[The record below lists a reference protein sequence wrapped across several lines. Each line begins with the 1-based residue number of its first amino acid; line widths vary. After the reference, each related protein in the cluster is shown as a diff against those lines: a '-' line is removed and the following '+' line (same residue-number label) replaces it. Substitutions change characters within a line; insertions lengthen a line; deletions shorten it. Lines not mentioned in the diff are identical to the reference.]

1 MSNVQAAIKRNGV
14 VVLLI
19 LLAALAVLLAGVRAG
34 APSPAGADTSVLPYQ
49 DPSLPV
55 DQRVADLLGRMT
67 LAEKIGQMGQIN
79 VEVLQG
85 SPDTPWDRG
94 PLNPDLMA
102 DVLDKNQIGSILS
115 GGGAWPPVG
124 DDGKAWADEINAIQQ
139 FALDHSKLR
148 IPIIYGADA
157 VHGHNNLVDATMV
170 PHEIGLGATF
180 DPSLA
185 EQLGRTT
192 ASAVRATGVTWD
204 FAPVL
209 DTERDLRWG
218 RSYEPFGE
226 DPVLTGA
233 MGAATIRG
241 LQGRNLASPTSVAA
255 TAKHFAGYS
264 APDSGFD
271 RTNAT
276 IDDNELQSIHLPS
289 FAQGIDAGVATV
301 MVNSGSVNGV
311 PVHAS
316 HHMLTDILRGQLHF
330 KGVVISDWQ
339 DVENLITKYHVA
351 TDMEDAISQAVN
363 AGLDMSMIPLD
374 ATGFTTNLTKA
385 VADHRVSED
394 RINEAVS
401 RILTLKFRLGLFEH
415 PFVDA
420 NAANAA
426 VENPAAH
433 PLARKAAQES
443 LVLLRND
450 GTLPL
455 SKHHARRILVAGPA
469 SDSPTN
475 QLGGWSIAWQGAFN
489 LPADIPIPAATTIKE
504 GVEQAAG
511 PGTQV
516 IWKQGAPVADTTNR
530 VSPDGTTNP
539 TLAQPPDP
547 LNDPANPTAAA
558 QRADAVDA
566 ASHADAV
573 VVAVGESPYAEGQ
586 GDDATPAL
594 PLAQAKLIDDLKAT
608 GKPVIVVVV
617 AGRPLKMD
625 HQLDEANAS
634 LMAFLPGT
642 EGGAAIADTL
652 FGKASPSG
660 RLPVSWPKDSSSF
673 PLAYNEAGKPYDPRF
688 AFGYGLSY
696 TRFKLDNLRAPW
708 HASAGER
715 ISASVDV
722 ANVGHRP
729 GTDTVLAF
737 LVANDGSRRLVAFDR
752 VDTDTGHH
760 GRGTARLTF
769 SAPAGSYKLVVG
781 DLSRP
786 IRVG

>member
-19 LLAALAVLLAGVRAG
+19 LLAALALLLAGVRSG
-34 APSPAGADTSVLPYQ
+34 APEAASADPSVLPYQ
-49 DPSLPV
+49 DASRPV
-55 DQRVADLLGRMT
+55 DQRVADLLSRMT

-102 DVLDKNQIGSILS
+102 DVLDKNQIGSIVS

-139 FALDHSKLR
+139 FALDHSRLR

-170 PHEIGLGATF
+170 PHQIGLGATF
-180 DPSLA
+180 DPWLA
-185 EQLGRTT
+185 EQLGRST

-241 LQGRNLASPTSVAA
+241 LQGRSLASPTSVAA

-271 RTNAT
+271 RTDAA
-276 IDDNELQSIHLPS
+276 IDDNELQTIHLPS

-311 PVHAS
+311 PGHAS
-316 HHMLTDILRGQLHF
+316 HRMLTDILRGQLHF

-339 DVENLITKYHVA
+339 DVEALITKYHVA

-385 VADHRVSED
+385 VADGKVTED
-394 RINEAVS
+394 RINQSVA

-415 PFVDA
+415 PLVDA
-420 NAANAA
+420 AAANAA

-433 PLARKAAQES
+433 QLARKAAQES

-455 SKHHARRILVAGPA
+455 SKHRARRILVTGPA

-489 LPADIPIPAATTIKE
+489 LPADIPIPEVTTIKE
-504 GVEQAAG
+504 GIEQAAG
-511 PGTQV
+511 HGTQV

-530 VSPDGTTNP
+530 ISPDGTTNP
-539 TLAQPPDP
+539 TLPQPPDP
-547 LNDPANPTAAA
+547 LNDPANATAAA

-566 ASHADAV
+566 AKHADAV

-586 GDDATPAL
+586 GDDETPAL

-617 AGRPLKMD
+617 AGRSLKMD

-642 EGGAAIADTL
+642 EGGSAIADTL

-660 RLPVSWPKDSSSF
+660 RLPVSWPKDSSQF

-708 HASAGER
+708 HASPGER

-722 ANVGHRP
+722 VNVGHQP

-737 LVANDGSRRLVAFDR
+737 LVASDGSRRLVAFDR
-752 VDTDTGHH
+752 VDATRHR
-760 GRGTARLTF
+760 RGTARLAF